1 MLKSKFSLIL
11 LVCILVTGCSKK
23 KKNPGL
29 KFNPRLALITSFKQ
43 LGPAGAKVFT
53 SPQYPTYLFVYFFF
67 YCFATER
74 KSESTPADQQRGTKR
89 GGSNKTTKDAKKVRW
104 RDDEESSD
112 EESDSTVDSEDE
124 ISLNKAKQKKK
135 ETQNTKQKDFE
146 VVPIEDNSKYI
157 FLSKCATMFY
167 PV

>member
-29 KFNPRLALITSFKQ
+29 KFNPRLALIVLQTTGSCRSCRSSSIPNIFIC
-43 LGPAGAKVFT
+43 
-53 SPQYPTYLFVYFFF
+53 LFFFF

-104 RDDEESSD
+104 RNDEESSD
-112 EESDSTVDSEDE
+112 EESDRTVDSEDE
-124 ISLNKAKQKKK
+124 ISLNKTKQKKK

>member
-1 MLKSKFSLIL
+1 M
-11 LVCILVTGCSKK
+11 VCILVTGCSKK

-29 KFNPRLALITSFKQ
+29 KFNPRLALIVLQTTGSCRCEGFH
-43 LGPAGAKVFT
+43 LSSIPNIFIC
-53 SPQYPTYLFVYFFF
+53 LFFF

-89 GGSNKTTKDAKKVRW
+89 GGNNKTTKDAKKVRW

-112 EESDSTVDSEDE
+112 EEGDSTVDSEDE
-124 ISLNKAKQKKK
+124 ISLNKTKQKKK

>member
-1 MLKSKFSLIL
+1 MLRFSPL
-11 LVCILVTGCSKK
+11 LNTQHI
-23 KKNPGL
+23 
-29 KFNPRLALITSFKQ
+29 
-43 LGPAGAKVFT
+43 
-53 SPQYPTYLFVYFFF
+53 YLFIFFF

-104 RDDEESSD
+104 RDDEESSG
-112 EESDSTVDSEDE
+112 EEGDSTVDSEDE

-157 FLSKCATMFY
+157 FLSK
-167 PV
+167 

>member
-1 MLKSKFSLIL
+1 MLRFSSL
-11 LVCILVTGCSKK
+11 
-23 KKNPGL
+23 
-29 KFNPRLALITSFKQ
+29 LITQRICLFI
-43 LGPAGAKVFT
+43 
-53 SPQYPTYLFVYFFF
+53 YLFIF

-104 RDDEESSD
+104 RDDEESSG

-135 ETQNTKQKDFE
+135 ETLTPKQKDFE
-146 VVPIEDNSKYI
+146 VVPIEDNSEYI

-167 PV
+167 SM

>member
-1 MLKSKFSLIL
+1 MF
-11 LVCILVTGCSKK
+11 
-23 KKNPGL
+23 
-29 KFNPRLALITSFKQ
+29 
-43 LGPAGAKVFT
+43 VFC
-53 SPQYPTYLFVYFFF
+53 LFI

-74 KSESTPADQQRGTKR
+74 KSESTSADQQRGTKR

-104 RDDEESSD
+104 RDDEESSG

-135 ETQNTKQKDFE
+135 ETQNPKQNDFE

-157 FLSKCATMFY
+157 FFLVNVPQRFTLCKGIGIPESGKFFACGIRNPGFWNPEY
-167 PV
+167 SSRNQESH

>member
-1 MLKSKFSLIL
+1 MLRFSPL
-11 LVCILVTGCSKK
+11 LNTQHI
-23 KKNPGL
+23 
-29 KFNPRLALITSFKQ
+29 
-43 LGPAGAKVFT
+43 
-53 SPQYPTYLFVYFFF
+53 YLFIFF

-104 RDDEESSD
+104 RDDEESSG